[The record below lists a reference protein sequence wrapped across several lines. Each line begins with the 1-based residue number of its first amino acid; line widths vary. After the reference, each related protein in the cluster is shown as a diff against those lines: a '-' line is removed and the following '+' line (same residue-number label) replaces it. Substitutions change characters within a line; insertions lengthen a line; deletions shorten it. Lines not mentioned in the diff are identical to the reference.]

1 MTRIP
6 QTPDLRPKDLRQ
18 LRLSRDRLESYVS
31 YESESTQAYWR
42 NSKIPSANM
51 AKKKSV
57 QDVRR
62 TTNGTNSELFLRF
75 TQKIH
80 ESMTKCSQHLS
91 YVSLVIIIIM
101 SRK

>member
-1 MTRIP
+1 
-6 QTPDLRPKDLRQ
+6 
-18 LRLSRDRLESYVS
+18 
-31 YESESTQAYWR
+31 
-42 NSKIPSANM
+42 M